1 MNEDDIIGKKVLF
14 PRLQIYFGRDRHI
27 PFGEVLIG
35 NRLYFKIYV

>member
-1 MNEDDIIGKKVLF
+1 MNEDDIIGKKKYYYQDYRYVLV
-14 PRLQIYFGRDRHI
+14 DI